1 LVLIRRVSKVIVG
14 DWQYLNK
21 PQPKLSNLGTKTN
34 VLPDTVFIKV
44 ADKEAA
50 VVVMIR
56 SAFSVTLF

>member
-1 LVLIRRVSKVIVG
+1 VG